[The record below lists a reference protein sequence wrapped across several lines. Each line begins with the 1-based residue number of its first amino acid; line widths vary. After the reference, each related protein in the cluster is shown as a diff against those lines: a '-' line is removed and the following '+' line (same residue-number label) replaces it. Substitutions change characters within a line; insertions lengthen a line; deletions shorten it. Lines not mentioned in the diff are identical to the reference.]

1 MALPSTLESLGS
13 TRMVYLKT
21 EAGQLAFKQ
30 RSPDISQKQR
40 SAFLQFDGQRS
51 LAAVLEAVQAIGI
64 TPADI
69 ADLVAKGF
77 LAPATPAS
85 QATESPQPT
94 PTPEPAAVV
103 LDGEDKQRRY
113 QAAYPLAVSL
123 SAKLGLR
130 GFTLTLA
137 IEGASGYDDLLA
149 LLPKMDAAL
158 PPGSTR
164 ELKHT
169 LGLG

>member
-1 MALPSTLESLGS
+1 LALPSTLESLGS

-51 LAAVLEAVQAIGI
+51 LASVLEAVQAIGI

-69 ADLVAKGF
+69 ADLIAKGF
-77 LAPATPAS
+77 LTPATPSSPATAAVPAPT
-85 QATESPQPT
+85 QAPP
-94 PTPEPAAVV
+94 VV

-123 SAKLGLR
+123 CAKLGLR

-137 IEGASGYDDLLA
+137 VEGASGYDDLLA

-164 ELKHT
+164 ELKQT
-169 LGLG
+169 LGLV